1 MNLYKQKRIWKI
13 ALLLLAV
20 GIAFASL
27 WYTNSL
33 VNKLAEQERKKVQLV
48 ANATENITSTKDFSA
63 DLSFSFAV
71 IQENNTV
78 PVILTSAEGEI
89 LSWRNLDSNRVVRD
103 PDYLKAV
110 LDEMKVY
117 HDPIAIEYNGKVIQY
132 IYFKPSYLIDLLRY
146 YPFLQLTVITIFIL
160 IAYVAF
166 SYSRNAE
173 QNQVWVGMSKE
184 TAHQLGTP
192 LSSLYGW
199 MEILKT
205 YEIDASIP
213 VEIEKDLDRL
223 TTITDRFSKIG
234 SQPKLADQNLNELL
248 SSTVDYLK
256 SRLSKQIDFTYRF
269 ELPIE
274 TTLPMN
280 KSLIEWVIENLCKN
294 AVDAMNGQ
302 GKLAIVVHGG
312 AQNQIFI
319 DIRDTGK
326 GMSKGEFKKIFK
338 PGFTTKTRG
347 WGLGLSLVKR
357 IIEQYHF
364 GRVFVKESEQGK
376 GTLFRISLHPEN
388 IRKSVQ

>member
-1 MNLYKQKRIWKI
+1 MNLYKQKQIWKV
-13 ALLLLAV
+13 ALLVLAV
-20 GIAFASL
+20 IIAMASL
-27 WYTNSL
+27 LYTNSL
-33 VNKLAEQERKKVQLV
+33 VNQLAEQELKKVQLV
-48 ANATENITSTKDFSA
+48 ADATENITSTQDFST

-78 PVILTSAEGEI
+78 PVILTSAEGEV
-89 LSWRNLDSNRVVRD
+89 LSWRNLDSSKVVRD
-103 PDYLKAV
+103 PNYLQEV
-110 LDEMKVY
+110 LEEMKVY
-117 HDPIAIEYNGKVIQY
+117 HEPIAIEYEGQIIQY

-146 YPFLQLTVITIFIL
+146 YPFIQLTIISIFIL

-205 YEIDASIP
+205 YDIDPNIP

-234 SQPKLADQNLNELL
+234 SQPKLEEQNLNDLL
-248 SSTVDYLK
+248 TRTINYLK
-256 SRLSKQIDFTYRF
+256 VRLSQQIHFTYDF
-269 ELPIE
+269 QLDKD
-274 TTLPMN
+274 TTLPLN
-280 KSLIEWVIENLCKN
+280 KSLIEWVIENLTKN
-294 AVDAMNGQ
+294 AADAMSGQ
-302 GKLAIVVHGG
+302 GTLSIIVHKGSAGQVY
-312 AQNQIFI
+312 I
-319 DIRDTGK
+319 DVRDSGK
-326 GMSKGEFKKIFK
+326 GMAKREFKKIFK

-364 GRVFVKESEQGK
+364 GKVYVKESDQGK
-376 GTLFRISLHPEN
+376 GSLFRISLNPEV
-388 IRKSVQ
+388 IRKSVG